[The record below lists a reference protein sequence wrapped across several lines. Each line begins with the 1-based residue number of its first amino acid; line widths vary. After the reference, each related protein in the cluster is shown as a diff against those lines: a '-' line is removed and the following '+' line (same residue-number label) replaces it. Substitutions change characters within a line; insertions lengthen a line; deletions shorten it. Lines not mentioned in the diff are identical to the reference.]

1 MSRTA
6 TDIAHWFI
14 HTPGLSKE
22 WSDQARLQK
31 LLFFSWLIHFYN
43 YKKPLFEDDF
53 CAFEY
58 GPVVWDVLYN
68 MDNISTEE
76 FNTVFLPNYT
86 AEELNTFYLTSDIFG
101 DAGCDEL
108 IDLSHESPAWEK
120 FYNAS
125 QIFDENGKVV
135 DYNRKKQIIPKEE
148 FGIELKM
155 IRNLLYA
162 HKYREELGY

>member
-14 HTPGLSKE
+14 RKLELSKD

-43 YKKPLFEDDF
+43 HKKSLFEDDF

-58 GPVVWDVLYN
+58 GPIVRDVLYN
-68 MDNISTEE
+68 MNDISAEDFDTLL
-76 FNTVFLPNYT
+76 LPNYT
-86 AEELNTFYLTSDIFG
+86 AEELDTLNLTENVFG

-120 FYNAS
+120 FYQNS
-125 QIFDENGKVV
+125 RILDKNGKII
-135 DYNRKKQIIPKEE
+135 DYDREKQIISKEE
-148 FGIELKM
+148 FDIELKM